1 MRSAVIVALGDP
13 RSSDAGTWIDAVT
26 WLRQELT
33 EFVFRVSVV
42 EGENVERDLAR
53 ALADIAPANDVLL
66 HISGRLVG
74 RGVVRTAGGRKIQLK
89 TIGDALSA
97 RSGASVSIFAE
108 FVYDGTNDARAG
120 ADHVTTI
127 IGDFEA
133 RARGHAIVASVRP
146 ASAPIDG
153 LALTR
158 LFLGVARAIEPQGE
172 FLSSAI
178 YRRVVGTPESQACA
192 QSFAY
197 VRGAAERRLAPSM
210 PSVPPPSAPD
220 QVRELLTIARTL
232 QANDDAA
239 GALGALEQARD
250 IDPMRV
256 DVLQALRRGCERLGR
271 WEEAFDAIGALV
283 DLSPSAGDR
292 AELRL
297 AQAHVALDKLNDKQR
312 AAEFLRAA
320 LECDPAHERALAM
333 VRQVHAAPAAPASPV
348 REVEAVPV
356 EPQPPGRHAYASV
369 FDAQLRAG
377 TTDAAFLAALA
388 LEEVGAADAHHQAL
402 VDQLRSVAPIRA
414 LGVLDTA
421 AWRLLRAPGSNETL
435 EALFAQVGRAAVQT
449 RLEELV
455 LRKRLVALDPA
466 ARLDDSST
474 ASVVRSFQWAARV
487 LGVACPALYS
497 VDEVPGEIAA
507 VRAVEASTAVGPTV
521 MRGRSAKD
529 LAYLAGRHLTYYRPE
544 HEVLVY
550 FPTSA
555 DLTRLL
561 KATIH
566 AGARGRRP
574 SRDRTVT
581 ALRDRLERQMTR
593 RERADIAAAV
603 RDFDEDVDLGTW
615 TRSVELTAGRA
626 GLLLCGDLAT
636 ATAIIRSESRGI
648 AGVSPEARREDLI
661 AFCCSP
667 EHSEL
672 RRRFAVTAPES
683 QRQPP
688 VAAGAH
694 HSP

>member
-1 MRSAVIVALGDP
+1 MRSALIVALGDP

-53 ALADIAPANDVLL
+53 ALADIAPKNDVLL

-74 RGVVRTAGGRKIQLK
+74 RGVVRTAGGRHIRLK
-89 TIGDALSA
+89 TIGDALST
-97 RSGASVSIFAE
+97 RSGANVSIFTE
-108 FVYDGTNDARAG
+108 FVHEGTDDALAG

-127 IGDFEA
+127 IGEFEA

-158 LFLGVARAIEPQGE
+158 LYLGVARAIEPHGE

-178 YRRVVGTPESQACA
+178 YRRVAGTPESRACT
-192 QSFAY
+192 QSFAF

-210 PSVPPPSAPD
+210 PSVPPPALD
-220 QVRELLTIARTL
+220 QVREI
-232 QANDDAA
+232 
-239 GALGALEQARD
+239 E
-250 IDPMRV
+250 
-256 DVLQALRRGCERLGR
+256 
-271 WEEAFDAIGALV
+271 
-283 DLSPSAGDR
+283 
-292 AELRL
+292 
-297 AQAHVALDKLNDKQR
+297 
-312 AAEFLRAA
+312 
-320 LECDPAHERALAM
+320 
-333 VRQVHAAPAAPASPV
+333 AAPL
-348 REVEAVPV
+348 
-356 EPQPPGRHAYASV
+356 EPQPPERHAYANV
-369 FDAQLRAG
+369 FDAQLRNG

-388 LEEVGAADAHHQAL
+388 LEEVGAADAQHQAL
-402 VDQLRSVAPIRA
+402 VDQLRSGSPIRA
-414 LGVLDTA
+414 RGVLDTA
-421 AWRLLRAPGSNETL
+421 AWRLLRAPGSNDAL
-435 EALFAQVGRAAVQT
+435 ESLFAQVGRAAVQT

-455 LRKRLVALDPA
+455 LRKRLVSLDPA
-466 ARLDDSST
+466 ARLDDGGT
-474 ASVVRSFQWAARV
+474 VSVVRSFQWAARV

-497 VDEVPGEIAA
+497 VGEVPGEIAA
-507 VRAVEASTAVGPTV
+507 VRATEASTAVGPTV
-521 MRGRSAKD
+521 MRGRSSKD

-561 KATIH
+561 AATVD
-566 AGARGRRP
+566 AGAPRGHRP
-574 SRDRTVT
+574 SRDPKVR
-581 ALRDRLERQMTR
+581 ALRDRLERHMTR
-593 RERADIAAAV
+593 SERADIATAV
-603 RDFDEDVDLGTW
+603 RDLNENVDLGTW

-636 ATAIIRSESRGI
+636 ATAIIRSESRAI
-648 AGVSPEARREDLI
+648 AGVSPEERREDLI

-667 EHSEL
+667 EHTEL
-672 RRRFAVTAPES
+672 RRRFAVTSSES
-683 QRQPP
+683 QRPPP
-688 VAAGAH
+688 VAAGAT